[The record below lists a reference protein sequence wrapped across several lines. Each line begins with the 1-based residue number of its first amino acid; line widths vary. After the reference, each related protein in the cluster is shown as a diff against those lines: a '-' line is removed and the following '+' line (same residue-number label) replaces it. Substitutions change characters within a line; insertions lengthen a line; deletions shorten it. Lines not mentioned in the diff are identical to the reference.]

1 MEEIGIKQ
9 QGLRAI
15 PAPHVAWTT
24 PLAVVAGTALVALCA
39 HIAIP
44 LGFTPVPITMQT
56 FAVLLLGLLL
66 SPGAAFACLALYLV
80 EGALGAP
87 VFSPHGPGGLAQ
99 LLGPTGGY
107 LFAYPVAAALTSF
120 LYRLGRRRMVDTTV
134 AAGLG
139 TVLILVSGSVWLAWI
154 AHVKIPVIFAQSV
167 APFLAGD
174 AIKAVAAAACV
185 SVLGSFSKAS
195 QDKSL

>member
-1 MEEIGIKQ
+1 MEELRIKQ
-9 QGLRAI
+9 HGLRAI
-15 PAPHVAWTT
+15 PALPVAWNT
-24 PLAVVAGTALVALCA
+24 PLAVVAGTALVTLCA

-44 LGFTPVPITMQT
+44 LGFTPVPVTMQT
-56 FAVLLLGLLL
+56 FAVLLLGLVL

-107 LFAYPVAAALTSF
+107 LFAYPLAAALTSF
-120 LYRLGRRRMVDTTV
+120 LYRLGRRRMVRATV

-139 TVLILVSGSVWLAWI
+139 TILILASGAAWLAWI
-154 AHVKIPVIFAQSV
+154 AHVQIPVLFAQSV

-185 SVLGSFSKAS
+185 SMLGSFSNAS
-195 QDKSL
+195 QDQSL